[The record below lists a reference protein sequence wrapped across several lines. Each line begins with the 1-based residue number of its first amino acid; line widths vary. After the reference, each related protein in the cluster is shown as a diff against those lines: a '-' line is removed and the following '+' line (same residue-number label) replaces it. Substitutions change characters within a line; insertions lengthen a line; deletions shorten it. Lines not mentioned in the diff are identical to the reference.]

1 MARAGELDWS
11 DLYKGIRGE
20 PEDSL
25 SRPVETNS
33 HLGGEHVTKE
43 ELMKDAH
50 RILEGAKQY
59 QVTDEDFARMA
70 APNLEQLPTQE
81 ELDEEWENSY
91 KNLSKALSA
100 PIQKT
105 KDDPNDWGRGP
116 IEKEEYTEEMARI
129 SRIAVSAGALE

>member
-43 ELMKDAH
+43 ELMKDAR

-59 QVTDEDFARMA
+59 QVTDEDFARMV
-70 APNLEQLPTQE
+70 APGLEQLPTQE
-81 ELDEEWENSY
+81 EYDKDWEQSINNFY
-91 KNLSKALSA
+91 KAANA
-100 PIQKT
+100 PLQKT
-105 KDDPNDWGRGP
+105 VDDPNDWGRGP

-129 SRIAVSAGALE
+129 SRIGVNPGLLE